1 MTKHDLRALRGLVD
15 AAMVIVGNALDFN
28 ETRQIWFCTVCRY
41 RDPLGDK
48 GTRLHADECPIYKL
62 HAAADVAAP
71 LIEPAIWVLESATLP
86 TAEILSDGEGKAI
99 GSANDPSVLR
109 SSVREGVAQDV
120 KDEESCA
127 PANGIQSGSDRISA
141 SAGEKA
147 PSVSPLEDLLAAYLA
162 AEDDDSRASD
172 WFWCDQ
178 IEDRIG
184 RERYGQIMFDA
195 RRKRK
200 GHRSK

>member
-1 MTKHDLRALRGLVD
+1 MT
-15 AAMVIVGNALDFN
+15 
-28 ETRQIWFCTVCRY
+28 
-41 RDPLGDK
+41 DK
-48 GTRLHADECPIYKL
+48 ATSNPARLTPPDQ
-62 HAAADVAAP
+62 
-71 LIEPAIWVLESATLP
+71 
-86 TAEILSDGEGKAI
+86 GKVI
-99 GSANDPSVLR
+99 GSATDRSSLR